1 MTSTEPNSKRAVLL
15 ACMATLAAAPVASQE
30 TGAARTGWE
39 LAGVPALNYD
49 SDEGFGYGAAA
60 EIYRHAPGAQ
70 PYVFTLQPVV
80 QFSTRGKRDLTLFF
94 DAPHLLPGGWRLDA
108 FAGSE
113 KHLATPYYGLG
124 NSTAFDETRTAE
136 GSTTPYY
143 YRFGRTRNQALFNL
157 QRRIGGLP
165 LRALVGAGVS
175 NVDIDPVPYDSGTT
189 LLASQLGAAQVPGG
203 WSNSVRAGLVWDTRD
218 REIGPTRGSWSE
230 LLVQRVDAALG
241 SDHEYTRWTVADR
254 RYLRLGSERLVYAN
268 RFLLQGVE
276 GDAPFYDLYQI
287 QTSFRQQEGLGG
299 AKSMRGVPKNRYV
312 GEGMFLW
319 NAEVRWR
326 AADFRAAGKPFHVVL
341 SGFVDSG
348 RVWSDGVRLPEIAT
362 DLHHGFGGGVRLGMG
377 ESFVVALDIGHS
389 TEAAAPFY
397 IGLGYLY

>member
-1 MTSTEPNSKRAVLL
+1 MRTHVHRAARAMLPSLL
-15 ACMATLAAAPVASQE
+15 VVAAAVP
-30 TGAARTGWE
+30 GAAQEGGVERTRWE
-39 LAGVPALNYD
+39 VAGVPALNYD

-60 EIYRHAPGAQ
+60 EIYRHAPGAR

-80 QFSTRGKRDLTLFF
+80 QLSTRGRRDVTVFF

-113 KHLATPYYGLG
+113 KHLATPYYGIG
-124 NSTAFDETRTAE
+124 NETAFEEARTLE
-136 GSTTPYY
+136 GSGTPYY
-143 YRFGRTRNQALFNL
+143 YRFGRTRNQALLNL
-157 QRRIGGLP
+157 QRPLGGLP

-175 NVDIDPVPYDSGTT
+175 RVEIDPVPYDSGTT
-189 LLASQLGAAQVPGG
+189 LLASQLGSGALPGG

-230 LLVQRVDAALG
+230 VLVQRVDRALG
-241 SDHEYTRWTVADR
+241 SDHEYTRWTVTDR

-268 RFLLQGVE
+268 RLLLQGVE
-276 GDAPFYDLYQI
+276 GDAPFYDLSQL

-326 AADFRAAGKPFHVVL
+326 AADFRVAGRPLHLVL
-341 SGFVDSG
+341 SGFADSG
-348 RVWSDGVRLPEIAT
+348 RVWSGGVRPQEIAT
-362 DLHHGFGGGVRLGMG
+362 DLHHGVGGGVRLGMG
-377 ESFVVALDIGHS
+377 ESFVVAVDVGHS
-389 TEAAAPFY
+389 SETLAPFY